1 MSKLTEQEII
11 HNLEQRLEEMNERLV
26 EVENTRTLFISNML
40 NEVNNPLTAIL
51 GLTQQLMSVQDPD
64 WSQVTE
70 MLSWVNEE
78 ACFLGFQLHN
88 IFAAA
93 EFESGTMKN
102 EWAQVRFDELW
113 AKTAIPYMNTIHRK
127 RLKVLTNGE
136 FMLPPSI
143 DGKVVVRSDAKL
155 LKLILVNLF
164 DNAIKV
170 APEHTTIRFDVTYED
185 SELQFVIEDEGPGI
199 AEEDQHRIFDR
210 FRQLDD
216 STTKQLR
223 GMGLGLSLVLASSDM
238 LGGRVTLESAL
249 GKGAKFTV
257 TIPELCEGEFVDS
270 SLDNLVF
277 FGDDELGEEE
287 TF

>member
-1 MSKLTEQEII
+1 MSKLTEQEVIR
-11 HNLEQRLEEMNERLV
+11 NLEQRLEEMNERLV

-40 NEVNNPLTAIL
+40 NEVNNPLTSIL
-51 GLTQQLMSVQDPD
+51 GLTQQLMNVQDPD
-64 WSQVTE
+64 WSQVTG
-70 MLSWVNEE
+70 MLSWINEE
-78 ACFLGFQLHN
+78 ASFLGFQLHN

-102 EWAQVRFDELW
+102 EWAQVHLNEIW
-113 AKTAIPYMNTIHRK
+113 SKIATPYMNTIHRK

-143 DGKVVVRSDAKL
+143 DGKIVVRSDAKL

-164 DNAIKV
+164 DNAVKI
-170 APEHTTIRFDVTYED
+170 APDHSTIRVDVIYEN
-185 SELQFVIEDEGPGI
+185 SELQFVVQDEGAGI
-199 AEEDQHRIFDR
+199 AEEDQRRIFDR

-223 GMGLGLSLVLASSDM
+223 GMGLGLSLVMAAADM
-238 LGGRVTLESAL
+238 LGGQVSLESTP
-249 GKGAKFTV
+249 GEGAKFTV
-257 TIPELCEGEFVDS
+257 SIPETEEGEFVDS
-270 SLDNLVF
+270 SLDNMMF
-277 FGDDELGEEE
+277 FDDDDFGEEE